1 MTRLSALSLGAALSA
16 AICAPAMAQD
26 VVDPDAVERDRRGDI
41 VVEGERVVDG
51 QEVGRLGRDIT
62 PRPDTSQ
69 DPLARFQRPICPGV
83 WGLSPE
89 NAQLMID
96 RMYDNAE
103 RAGVEINEDPEC
115 GANVWVIFV
124 DDPQETFQ
132 QLRDEEAF
140 LVRGLD
146 YWKRKA
152 VTEQEGPV
160 LAWNVISIRNEEGI
174 AIAGPGE
181 TAAAATD
188 ARASGD
194 GIPANTVTTMSR
206 TRTAIRQDIE
216 MSVMLVQRS
225 AIAGLDAVALGDYAT
240 MRTLARTRPPRRDNA
255 YDTIL
260 SLFDED
266 AEIRPTDRLT
276 DFDLA
281 YLQSLYASRADR
293 PSRIALRNVDELMEI
308 EARQEE

>member
-1 MTRLSALSLGAALSA
+1 MTRLSALALGAAIGA
-16 AICAPAMAQD
+16 AICAPAVAQD
-26 VVDPDAVERDRRGDI
+26 VVDPDEVPRDRRGDI

-62 PRPDTSQ
+62 PRPSTSQ

-89 NAQLMID
+89 NAQVMID
-96 RMYDNAE
+96 RIYDNAV

-115 GANVWVIFV
+115 GANLWVIFV
-124 DDPQETFQ
+124 DDPQATFQ

-146 YWKRKA
+146 YWRRKD

-181 TAAAATD
+181 TALAATE
-188 ARASGD
+188 ARSG
-194 GIPANTVTTMSR
+194 GEIPANPVTTMSR
-206 TRTAIRQDIE
+206 TRTTIRQDIE

-225 AIAGLDAVALGDYAT
+225 AIAGLDALALGDYAT
-240 MRTLARTRPPRRDNA
+240 MRTLARTTPPRRENN
-255 YDTIL
+255 YETVL
-260 SLFDED
+260 TLFED
-266 AEIRPTDRLT
+266 DLGYSPPNRLT

-293 PSRIALRNVDELMEI
+293 PSRMALRNVDELMEL
-308 EARQEE
+308 EARGEE

>member
-1 MTRLSALSLGAALSA
+1 MTRLSAFALGAALCASLT
-16 AICAPAMAQD
+16 APAVAQD
-26 VVDPDAVERDRRGDI
+26 VVDAVERDRRGDI
-41 VVEGERVVDG
+41 VVEGDRIVDG
-51 QEVGRLGRDIT
+51 EEVGRLGRDIT
-62 PRPDTSQ
+62 PRPSTSQ

-89 NAQLMID
+89 NAQLVID

-103 RAGVEINEDPEC
+103 RAGVDINEDPEC

-132 QLRDEEAF
+132 QLRDENAF

-160 LAWNVISIRNEEGI
+160 LAWNVIGIYNEEGMPV
-174 AIAGPGE
+174 ASPSE

-188 ARASGD
+188 ARALGD
-194 GIPANTVTTMSR
+194 GIPGNTVTTMSR

-216 MSVMLVQRS
+216 LSVMLVQRS

-240 MRTLARTRPPRRDNA
+240 MRTLAQTRPPRRENA
-255 YDTIL
+255 YDTVL
-260 SLFDED
+260 TLFDED
-266 AEIRPTDRLT
+266 DVSPPDRLT

-281 YLQSLYASRADR
+281 YLQSLYSSREDR
-293 PSRIALRNVDELMEI
+293 PSRMALRNVDELMEI
-308 EARQEE
+308 EARAEE